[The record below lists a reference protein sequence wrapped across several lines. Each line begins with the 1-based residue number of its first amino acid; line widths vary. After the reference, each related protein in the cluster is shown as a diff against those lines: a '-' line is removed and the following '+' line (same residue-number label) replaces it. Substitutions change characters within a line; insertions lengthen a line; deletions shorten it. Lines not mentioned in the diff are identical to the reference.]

1 MSVAAPGETETREP
15 EAAAH
20 SALPPVV
27 AAKQRK
33 ERFQDRRNFRR
44 FRSLPDL
51 PQPEPEVA
59 PAPAERKART
69 DSQDGEPDDGDV
81 SAVPTD
87 IVRLARERLL
97 AQTVGTDV
105 TPSSASTNVRARSR
119 TLEEEEAPAPS
130 AEEARP
136 PSEAPAPSAPHLNMA
151 EYWSTP
157 GQTATQEEQPY
168 PPSVQYPPYPIYYPQ
183 QRMVYPP
190 YAAYPQQCP
199 PPHAAQFYQQTASG
213 QFSQAY
219 YAHPQQFAYDAFQQ
233 FPQCA
238 PPFQQV
244 QFAQPNAQKQTTESG
259 VATAPSHASAQTT
272 VSAPAPAQRA
282 SPQQTGSSEVRMS
295 ASLQQRIALRQQR
308 EEAEE
313 DELLTTN
320 VDGEKVGSLVRE
332 VEESGRL
339 DLSRDCMALSD
350 ISTSSSLFAGL

>member
-1 MSVAAPGETETREP
+1 MSIGATGESETREP
-15 EAAAH
+15 EAATH

-51 PQPEPEVA
+51 PQPQPEVEAA
-59 PAPAERKART
+59 PVERKART
-69 DSQDGEPDDGDV
+69 DSQDAEPDDGDV

-97 AQTVGTDV
+97 AQTAGTDV
-105 TPSSASTNVRARSR
+105 TSSSASTNVRARSR
-119 TLEEEEAPAPS
+119 TLDEEEAPAPS

-136 PSEAPAPSAPHLNMA
+136 PSEAPAPSAPHLNMG

-157 GQTATQEEQPY
+157 GQTATQEEQSY
-168 PPSVQYPPYPIYYPQ
+168 PPSVQYPPYPMYYPQ

-190 YAAYPQQCP
+190 YAAYPQQIP
-199 PPHAAQFYQQTASG
+199 PQHSAQFYQQTTSG

-219 YAHPQQFAYDAFQQ
+219 YPQQFAYDAFQQ
-233 FPQCA
+233 FPQCT

-244 QFAQPNAQKQTTESG
+244 QFAQPSTHKQTAESG
-259 VATAPSHASAQTT
+259 VATAPSQVSAQTT
-272 VSAPAPAQRA
+272 ISAPPLAQRA

-313 DELLTTN
+313 EEMLAAN
-320 VDGEKVGSLVRE
+320 ADGEKVGSLVRE

-339 DLSRDCMALSD
+339 DLSRDSMTLSD
-350 ISTSSSLFAGL
+350 ISTSSSFFAGS